1 MARTKQTARKAMAGM
16 VPPPGVSEAAR
27 QRAEAEIKD
36 PRNWKPGGKFG
47 PPLPAPKP
55 FPQKTIQK
63 REVRYVPTF
72 IGVAV
77 EWPAK

>member
-1 MARTKQTARKAMAGM
+1 MARTKQTARRAMAGM

-36 PRNWKPGGKFG
+36 PRNWRPSGKFG
-47 PPLPAPKP
+47 PPKP

-63 REVRYVPTF
+63 REIRYVPTY
-72 IGVAV
+72 GEV
-77 EWPAK
+77 EVERF

>member
-1 MARTKQTARKAMAGM
+1 MARTKQTARKVLTGT
-16 VPPPGVSEAAR
+16 VPPPGVS
-27 QRAEAEIKD
+27 EAEIKD
-36 PRNWKPGGKFG
+36 PRNWKPGAKFG

-63 REVRYVPTF
+63 KQVRYVPTF

-77 EWPAK
+77 EWPSK